1 MSLLSGETGLDVAQ
15 QVVIESTR
23 AMPQPPPTTRTDSHP
38 DLMGSLIHTDEM
50 PTACRVQ
57 MPQPEG
63 GLMLGLLLFFS
74 TGGKCQLSLVKT
86 LVPSGASFCLREKGS
101 GLGSSQLCQDAF

>member
-1 MSLLSGETGLDVAQ
+1 
-15 QVVIESTR
+15 
-23 AMPQPPPTTRTDSHP
+23 
-38 DLMGSLIHTDEM
+38 MGSLIDTDEM

-86 LVPSGASFCLREKGS
+86 LVPFRGVFLPEGEGVLVGFKPALSGRLPAPPDWEVSRLE
-101 GLGSSQLCQDAF
+101 